1 MLKPDPKC
9 ASIGG
14 LWEVIRSW
22 GWSPH
27 TWDWCLKRSLVSS
40 IMWGYSKKTTV
51 CEPGSRLLPDT
62 ESSSVLILGFLL
74 PELVS
79 NKFLLFVN
87 HPVCAFCYSS
97 LNGLRPPYYL
107 WCNIK
112 VKVSEVREIGVI
124 KIYVWYKKSLETAW
138 CPWVSESGQE
148 DRKDW
153 PRALQSLEV
162 EMFRM
167 PQKKRRRRNRD
178 RGEQEAGVC
187 VCVCAKVKWG
197 KHFRSLS

>member
-167 PQKKRRRRNRD
+167 PQKKRLRRNRD

-187 VCVCAKVKWG
+187 VC
-197 KHFRSLS
+197 